1 MYKNLQKSYANAETD
16 LYFMRKVK
24 DINVPLVAI
33 EVKNG
38 EIIQCRGKRNN
49 NPTKLQMKFITK
61 WENNILKGSALYA

>member
-1 MYKNLQKSYANAETD
+1 
-16 LYFMRKVK
+16 MRKVK